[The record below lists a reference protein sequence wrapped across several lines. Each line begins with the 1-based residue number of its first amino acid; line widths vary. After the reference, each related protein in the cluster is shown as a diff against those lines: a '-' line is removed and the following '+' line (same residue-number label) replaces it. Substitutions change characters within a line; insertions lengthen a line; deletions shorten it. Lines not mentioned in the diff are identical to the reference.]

1 MGNVVKNTLK
11 FVFKLLHFYDSYASM
26 KTVDKTKI
34 KIHIKN
40 RMLASQKVISSHKL
54 HGNYL
59 KLR

>member
-1 MGNVVKNTLK
+1 MRSVVKNTIKNVLRI
-11 FVFKLLHFYDSYASM
+11 LHFYETYASM

-34 KIHIKN
+34 KTTLTN